1 MKDCQ
6 CFLTS
11 DSVSMQN
18 RRWSD
23 SFFSP
28 RHWSRRSI
36 NVMNKKTLEK
46 SEQLKNLKA

>member
-23 SFFSP
+23 SFSP
-28 RHWSRRSI
+28 PPS
-36 NVMNKKTLEK
+36 LEQK
-46 SEQLKNLKA
+46 EHKRDEQKNTGEI